1 MKKPETDVHADI
13 IDFAGV
19 VILRMNKKGEILQVN
34 KQACSLLG
42 FKESELV
49 GMNWKKIAVEQKD
62 DYLTRDQPKIPSGFP
77 GEPGL
82 YQDAIALR
90 THAGDIRFLDFKL
103 NQDIQDG
110 TTLLVGYDV
119 SAYVLERNELRQSKF
134 LYSMLAGSVPD
145 VNLFLF
151 DRKMRFIIAKGSEM
165 KNHGL
170 NSGFFEGKRLAD
182 LADKR
187 LYELYAPLF
196 KLALEGK
203 EISTEYTYRNNN
215 YMISVFPLRQGKKK
229 NSIFGGMAITQNITQ
244 EKINSEV
251 LSQAKKDAEEANKTK
266 SEFLANISHEIRTPL
281 SAIVGFAEQ
290 LLKTDLEGKSREY
303 VEIIEKSSE
312 QLLALVNDL
321 LILSRIEAGRI
332 DFDDEPFKIK
342 NTVDYVYNA
351 MKAKAEDKNI
361 QFSYNLGAG
370 MENVVVGDEF
380 RLSQVLIN
388 LVSNAI
394 KFTESG
400 NVELLVTKEKEDVDH
415 VYIRFKVKDTGVGI
429 PENKVKIIFE
439 QFRQADSAVTK
450 KYGGTGLGLTISK
463 RLVEMQNGTIE
474 VKSKLGVGTTF
485 TVVLPFERGDE
496 KAHIE
501 NDYKGEAKRIRFTG
515 KVALVVDD
523 DSVNRLLGHTILTD
537 LGFEV
542 DMAGS
547 GTEAIQK
554 LHVNRYD
561 VLVLDIHMP
570 GVSGIEVAEFLR
582 KTKHDH
588 STKILAVTAAF
599 MKEDLLKYKIIGIDD
614 YLIKPFRESK
624 FYNKMCKILG
634 YKFSPLKEKTKIDSK
649 SHDQFF
655 NLSELKSMAGEDTEF
670 LITMLDTFIH
680 NMKEGIDII
689 HTATDNSNWNQ
700 VGETAHKL
708 IPSFEHLKVDQ
719 AVSVLKNLEKLT
731 LHKPD
736 YSKIPDLVKEI
747 TELSRQL
754 LKHLNSEKESVGS

>member
-1 MKKPETDVHADI
+1 MKNLETDMHMNIVELP
-13 IDFAGV
+13 GV
-19 VILRMNKKGEILQVN
+19 VLIRINKKGEIEQVN
-34 KQACSLLG
+34 NQACSVLG
-42 FKESELV
+42 YSESELL
-49 GMNWKKIAVEQKD
+49 GLKWEKIVNA
-62 DYLTRDQPKIPSGFP
+62 KIFNNNISDVHALPINILKLKS
-77 GEPGL
+77 
-82 YQDAIALR
+82 YQDAIPLKTR
-90 THAGDIRFLDFKL
+90 KGETRYLEFKFE
-103 NQDIQDG
+103 DDSKKSY
-110 TTLLVGYDV
+110 LLVGYDV
-119 SAYVLERNELRQSKF
+119 SRYVLERNELQKSKL
-134 LYSMLAGSVPD
+134 LYSRLTGSVPD

-151 DRKMRFIIAKGSEM
+151 DHKMRFIIAEGSEM

-170 NSGFFEGKRLAD
+170 NSAFFEGKRLAD

-215 YMISVFPLRQGKKK
+215 YMISVFPLRLSEKQI
-229 NSIFGGMAITQNITQ
+229 SVYGGVAITQNITQ

-251 LSQAKKDAEEANKTK
+251 LSQAKRDAEEANLTK

-290 LLKTDLEGKSREY
+290 ILKTDLDGKSREY
-303 VEIIEKSSE
+303 AEIIEKSSE

-332 DFDDEPFKIK
+332 DFDEEPFKITK
-342 NTVDYVYNA
+342 AIEYVYST
-351 MKAKAEDKNI
+351 MKAKADDKKI
-361 QFSYNLGAG
+361 EFSYHIGVG
-370 MENVVVGDEF
+370 VDKVVVGDEF

-394 KFTESG
+394 KFTEDG
-400 NVELLVTKEKEDVDH
+400 KVELLCAKEKEDWNH
-415 VYIRFKVKDTGVGI
+415 VYIRFTVSDTGVGI
-429 PENKVKIIFE
+429 PEDKVKIIFE

-463 RLVEMQNGTIE
+463 RLVEMQNGKIE

-485 TVVLPFERGDE
+485 SVLLPFEKGDD
-496 KAHIE
+496 KAHVE
-501 NDYKGEAKRIRFTG
+501 HDYDGTSERIKFTG

-523 DSVNRLLGHTILTD
+523 DSVNRLLGHTILSD
-537 LGFEV
+537 LGFDV

-554 LHVNRYD
+554 LNVNRYD
-561 VLVLDIHMP
+561 VMILDIHMP
-570 GVSGIEVAEFLR
+570 GISGIDVAAFLR
-582 KTKHDH
+582 NTKHDR

-624 FYNKMCKILG
+624 FYNKMCKLLG
-634 YKFSPLKEKTKIDSK
+634 YKFSPLQEKPKIETDAP
-649 SHDQFF
+649 DRFF
-655 NLSELKSMAGEDTEF
+655 NLSELKSMADGDTEF
-670 LITMLDTFIH
+670 LVSMIDTFIH
-680 NMKEGIDII
+680 NMQEGMDKIKSAADN
-689 HTATDNSNWNQ
+689 TDWNQ
-700 VGETAHKL
+700 VGEVAHKL
-708 IPSFEHLKVDQ
+708 IPSFEHLKVEK
-719 AVSVLKNLEKLT
+719 AVMILKNLEQLT

-736 YSKIPDLVKEI
+736 HSKAPDLVEEI
-747 TELSRQL
+747 IELSYQL
-754 LKHLNSEKESVGS
+754 LKHLYSEKESIGS